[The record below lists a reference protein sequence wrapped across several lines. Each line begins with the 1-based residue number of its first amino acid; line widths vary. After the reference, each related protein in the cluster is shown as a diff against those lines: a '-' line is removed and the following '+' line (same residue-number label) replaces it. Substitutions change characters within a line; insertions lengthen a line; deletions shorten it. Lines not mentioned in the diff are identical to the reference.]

1 MVCVAE
7 RVSNG
12 ARLQVRVMDRV
23 KIMDSVGAGVKI
35 RVRGDC

>member
-1 MVCVAE
+1 MVFVAG
-7 RVSNG
+7 RVSNR

-35 RVRGDC
+35 RVRGEC